1 MLTEFNFDLACIHG
15 KNVFGSS
22 FMPSVTDRGAYTQV
36 VIVNSASKTE
46 GTHKNFN
53 LASGT
58 MY

>member
-46 GTHKNFN
+46 GTQKI
-53 LASGT
+53 LI
-58 MY
+58 